1 MSSILRALRS
11 RCVCFPFGPTKRNS
25 MTPMAALIASLP
37 ESSSHTLRR
46 LQKDNGVAFEA
57 VSRLFVTERYYLND
71 YVIAPRL
78 CEKSQF
84 NG

>member
-1 MSSILRALRS
+1 MRLLPFWTHEEKFDDPHGSFD
-11 RCVCFPFGPTKRNS
+11 CVST
-25 MTPMAALIASLP
+25 